1 MLLSKRFVEPRVLL
15 IEDAEE
21 TQELSR
27 LALESQAC
35 QVTAVSSA
43 EAALGLLNAG
53 EPFDLLFTDVCL
65 GGISGI
71 ETANRVRASAAAA
84 DPGHLRHG
92 PASCAAA
99 AARRHPLPK
108 PYSMSELLDAIRL
121 LPPCSGCHVDAPPQA
136 RGLRQSFT
144 HGVD

>member
-15 IEDAEE
+15 IEDAKE

-71 ETANRVRASAAAA
+71 ETANRVRE
-84 DPGHLRHG
+84 HLPQLPILVTSGMDQHRVLPQLRAGIHF
-92 PASCAAA
+92 
-99 AARRHPLPK
+99 LPK

-121 LPPCSGCHVDAPPQA
+121 CFRHAADATLMPPPQA
-136 RGLRQSFT
+136 SAA
-144 HGVD
+144 

>member
-71 ETANRVRASAAAA
+71 ETANRVRE
-84 DPGHLRHG
+84 HL
-92 PASCAAA
+92 PQ
-99 AARRHPLPK
+99 LPILVTSGMDQHRVLPQLRAGIHFLPE

-121 LPPCSGCHVDAPPQA
+121 CFRHAADAALMPPPQA
-136 RGLRQSFT
+136 SAA
-144 HGVD
+144 

>member
-71 ETANRVRASAAAA
+71 ETANRVREPLPQLPILVTSGM
-84 DPGHLRHG
+84 DQHRVLPQLRAGIHF
-92 PASCAAA
+92 
-99 AARRHPLPK
+99 LPK

-121 LPPCSGCHVDAPPQA
+121 CFRHAADATLTPPPQA
-136 RGLRQSFT
+136 SAA
-144 HGVD
+144 

>member
-71 ETANRVRASAAAA
+71 ETANRVRE
-84 DPGHLRHG
+84 HLPQLPILVTSGMDQHRVLPQLREGIHF
-92 PASCAAA
+92 
-99 AARRHPLPK
+99 LPK

-121 LPPCSGCHVDAPPQA
+121 CFRHAADVTLMPPPQA
-136 RGLRQSFT
+136 SAA
-144 HGVD
+144 

>member
-71 ETANRVRASAAAA
+71 ETANRVRE
-84 DPGHLRHG
+84 HLPQLPILVTSGMDQHRVLPQLRAGIHF
-92 PASCAAA
+92 
-99 AARRHPLPK
+99 LPK
-108 PYSMSELLDAIRL
+108 PYNMSELLDAIRL
-121 LPPCSGCHVDAPPQA
+121 CFRHAADATLMPPSQA
-136 RGLRQSFT
+136 SAA
-144 HGVD
+144 

>member
-65 GGISGI
+65 GGISGL
-71 ETANRVRASAAAA
+71 EPATRVRE
-84 DPGHLRHG
+84 HLPQLPILVTSGMDQHRVLPQLRAGIHF
-92 PASCAAA
+92 
-99 AARRHPLPK
+99 LPK

-121 LPPCSGCHVDAPPQA
+121 CFRHAADATLTPPPQA
-136 RGLRQSFT
+136 SAA
-144 HGVD
+144 

>member
-71 ETANRVRASAAAA
+71 ETANRVRE
-84 DPGHLRHG
+84 HLPQLPILVTSGMDQHRVLTQLRAGIHF
-92 PASCAAA
+92 
-99 AARRHPLPK
+99 LPK

-121 LPPCSGCHVDAPPQA
+121 CFRHAADAALMPPPQA
-136 RGLRQSFT
+136 SAA
-144 HGVD
+144 

>member
-71 ETANRVRASAAAA
+71 ETANRVRE
-84 DPGHLRHG
+84 HLPQLPILVTSGMDQHHVLPQLRAGIHF
-92 PASCAAA
+92 
-99 AARRHPLPK
+99 LPK

-121 LPPCSGCHVDAPPQA
+121 CFRHAADATLMPPSQA
-136 RGLRQSFT
+136 SAA
-144 HGVD
+144 

>member
-15 IEDAEE
+15 IEDAKE

-71 ETANRVRASAAAA
+71 ETANRVRE
-84 DPGHLRHG
+84 HLPQLPILVTSGMDQHRVLPQLRAGIHF
-92 PASCAAA
+92 
-99 AARRHPLPK
+99 LPK

-121 LPPCSGCHVDAPPQA
+121 CFRHAADATLMPPPQA
-136 RGLRQSFT
+136 T
-144 HGVD
+144 AA

>member
-15 IEDAEE
+15 IEDAGE

-53 EPFDLLFTDVCL
+53 ETFDLLFTDVCL

-71 ETANRVRASAAAA
+71 ETANRVRE
-84 DPGHLRHG
+84 HLPQLPILVTSGLDQHRVLPQLRDGIHF
-92 PASCAAA
+92 
-99 AARRHPLPK
+99 LPK

-121 LPPCSGCHVDAPPQA
+121 CFRHADAGVLAGPDAQA
-136 RGLRQSFT
+136 A
-144 HGVD
+144 

>member
-71 ETANRVRASAAAA
+71 ETANRVRE
-84 DPGHLRHG
+84 HLPQLPILVTSGMDQHHVLPQLRAGIHF
-92 PASCAAA
+92 
-99 AARRHPLPK
+99 LPK

-121 LPPCSGCHVDAPPQA
+121 CFRHAADAALMPPPQA
-136 RGLRQSFT
+136 SAA
-144 HGVD
+144 

>member
-1 MLLSKRFVEPRVLL
+1 MLLSKRHVEPRVLL

-35 QVTAVSSA
+35 QVVAVSSA

-53 EPFDLLFTDVCL
+53 ERFDLLFTDVHL

-71 ETANRVRASAAAA
+71 EAANRVRE
-84 DPGHLRHG
+84 HLPQLPILVTSGMDQHAVLPRLLAGIHF
-92 PASCAAA
+92 
-99 AARRHPLPK
+99 LPK
-108 PYSMSELLDAIRL
+108 PYGMSELLDAIRL
-121 LPPCSGCHVDAPPQA
+121 CFRHAAEATLVPPPAASAA
-136 RGLRQSFT
+136 
-144 HGVD
+144 

>member
-71 ETANRVRASAAAA
+71 ETANHVREHLPQLPILVTSGLDQHRVLPQLRA
-84 DPGHLRHG
+84 GIHF
-92 PASCAAA
+92 
-99 AARRHPLPK
+99 LPK

-121 LPPCSGCHVDAPPQA
+121 CFRHAADAALMPPPQA
-136 RGLRQSFT
+136 SAA
-144 HGVD
+144 